1 MFMISIPFTKCLR
14 ALFKAGVVTLLLSV
28 LGACMGESTNDAA
41 SLASLDD
48 AALTSQASASVVA
61 EAAYFRLPVPGR
73 DVSSAY
79 LTLRN
84 TSEQALGLTE
94 FSSEQ
99 VRAIELH
106 EHVHKD
112 GVMQMRRVEQ
122 FVLPAGDTLVM
133 QPGGYHLM
141 LFGLSESLAE
151 GDKIT
156 IELMLTT
163 GDNVSIPLSGRAV
176 R

>member
-1 MFMISIPFTKCLR
+1 MLTIGTPFTKCLR
-14 ALFKAGVVTLLLSV
+14 ALFKAGAITLFLSSLV
-28 LGACMGESTNDAA
+28 ACIGESTDDAA
-41 SLASLDD
+41 SLTSVHD
-48 AALTSQASASVVA
+48 AALTNPASAAIVA
-61 EAAYFRLPVPGR
+61 ESAYFRLPVPGR

-84 TSEQALGLTE
+84 NSQQAVGLTE
-94 FSSEQ
+94 FTSEH

-106 EHVHKD
+106 EHLHKD

-122 FVLPAGDTLVM
+122 LVLPAGETLVM
-133 QPGGYHLM
+133 QPGGHHLM
-141 LFGLSESLAE
+141 LFGLSESFAE
-151 GDKIT
+151 GAKIT

-163 GDNVSIPLSGRAV
+163 GDNVSIPVSGRAV